1 MVSGSNP
8 NPDYVAAAPGVKY
21 PTEYR
26 TEIFYPLYYNQR
38 RPEPLGLLAQYSY
51 GGPNFMVSLSSADLF
66 GNVENVK
73 TAKVVIIR
81 PGFATH
87 AIVCPL

>member
-1 MVSGSNP
+1 
-8 NPDYVAAAPGVKY
+8 
-21 PTEYR
+21 
-26 TEIFYPLYYNQR
+26 
-38 RPEPLGLLAQYSY
+38 
-51 GGPNFMVSLSSADLF
+51 MVSLSSADLF